1 MYARIKIK
9 DTVRVPP
16 SRFDEDIEDV
26 LEDLLWEQF
35 EGKLD
40 REYGMIVGIESIED
54 VGDGRIIEGDGA
66 IYYDVVFTAL
76 TFKPILQEVI
86 EGEVFEIVEFGAF
99 VTIGPLDALLHMSQI
114 TEDYVVFDEKNKR
127 LIGKESKKS
136 ITEGDFVRARIVA
149 LSLKEREPEKSKI
162 GLTMRQPWL
171 GSLKWIEEDLR
182 KLEAEEENRG

>member
-162 GLTMRQPWL
+162 GLKMRQPWL